1 MKSITKKI
9 SLLLVLSAVLFLSS
23 CLDSGEQSYIGNQE
37 YSYITRDEA
46 SGTIYARTLSN
57 YFITSP
63 KISLLTPGTT
73 AFLTFQ
79 VTEETERISIGENV
93 NIYKVNLGGE
103 PIEIDQTPLQSGSA
117 PQVET
122 PVFFESLMEP
132 IYAENEYFGDRWLF
146 PYTFK
151 AKKGE
156 NFSVKFYRDSQSES
170 ENSTNNEVIIDV
182 RLEKMG
188 SAESG
193 AAEKLEGN
201 YITANMSVLRNILA
215 NDAGTDGKVN
225 IKFRYYRADQP
236 AELFTSNKFYSI
248 RIAQK
253 N

>member
-23 CLDSGEQSYIGNQE
+23 CLDSGQQSYIGDKE

-46 SGTIYARTLSN
+46 SGTIYARTLAG
-57 YFITSP
+57 YFITSA

-73 AFLTFQ
+73 AFLTYQ
-79 VTEETERISIGENV
+79 VTEETEKISIGENV
-93 NIYKVNLGGE
+93 SVYKVTNGGE
-103 PIEIDQTPLQSGSA
+103 PIEIDQTALQTTSA
-117 PQVET
+117 PEVEK

-132 IYAENEYFGDRWLF
+132 IFAENEYFGDRWLF

-156 NFSVKFYRDSQSES
+156 NVSVRFYRAEQSPS
-170 ENSTNNEVIIDV
+170 ENSVKNEILIDV

-188 SAESG
+188 NPESG

-201 YITANMSVLRNILA
+201 YIAANLSMLRTILA
-215 NDAGTDGKVN
+215 GDAGTDGKVN
-225 IKFRYYRADQP
+225 VKFRYYRADQP
-236 AELFTSNKFYSI
+236 GALYTSNKFYSI
-248 RIAQK
+248 RIAQQ